1 MEPSKDKTY
10 QYTHDPLQEASSEEL
25 CCSARHPH
33 FPRVPQAAMG
43 KVAVKTLP
51 SCSNTRERPR
61 SYWIPVRS
69 VWNISFDLPV
79 ITLGLNQNK
88 FIYIYIIIIIMI
100 ITIIIILYIYIST
113 STPNLWNEWP
123 QGWGFNFTLCSI
135 QSQKGLGCPTPRHQL
150 FPGMAASPLKLLRA
164 FIICVGMQTNE
175 TTHGFFHVCICMHL
189 YICINFLEINP

>member
-88 FIYIYIIIIIMI
+88 FIYIYNNYYDNNNNNNI
-100 ITIIIILYIYIST
+100 IYIHQHQLPTCETNGLKDGAST
-113 STPNLWNEWP
+113 SLSAPSNP
-123 QGWGFNFTLCSI
+123 KKGWDVPLPDINS
-135 QSQKGLGCPTPRHQL
+135 SQVWRRHPWSYWGLSSSVLRCRQ
-150 FPGMAASPLKLLRA
+150 MKLPMDFFMFA
-164 FIICVGMQTNE
+164 F
-175 TTHGFFHVCICMHL
+175 VCICTFVS
-189 YICINFLEINP
+189 ISWR